1 MAKNGAKKNK
11 KEQNAPPVPELE
23 GAGVAPA
30 APDDNEPWL
39 TEVGDDN
46 YGLSVDQIYAV
57 EEALDA
63 GDDATVRHVVSD
75 LHEADIADLFEGLDR
90 EDRQK
95 LVSLLGD
102 DFDPEVLPFLDSSV
116 FEEIVE
122 VMEPQDLARS
132 LTELAS
138 DDAIEVLEEFDEDQ
152 QSEILA
158 ALEPQDRLLLEESL
172 TFPEDSAGRIM
183 QREIV
188 VVPETWNV
196 GETIDYMR
204 AAKDLP
210 DDFYTLYVVDPKH
223 HPIGGLP
230 LSRVMRTRRPV
241 PLTEIMDTDLKTI
254 PVTMDQEEVAYLF
267 RQYYLVSAPVVDDS
281 GRLLGVITVDDV
293 VDIIDEEAEEDLM
306 KLGGVREADF
316 YSDLKDTVKA
326 RSSWLFVNLLTAI
339 LASAVISFFEGT
351 IEKLVAL
358 AVLLPIVASMGG
370 NAGTQTLTV
379 AVRAIAMK
387 NLSEATAARFI
398 GKEIAVGLLNGIVFA
413 VIAGGLTWFWAG
425 DPWLGGIIGAAMIV
439 NMIVAGLA
447 GTLIPLGLE
456 KLNVDPAVASSVFL
470 TTMTDVVGF
479 FALLGL
485 AALFLL

>member
-1 MAKNGAKKNK
+1 MAKKGSKKAK
-11 KEQNAPPVPELE
+11 KEQHTPPEAALE
-23 GAGVAPA
+23 A
-30 APDDNEPWL
+30 AESAQSSDDNEPWL
-39 TEVGDDN
+39 PEVGDDT
-46 YGLSVDQIYAV
+46 YHLSVDQIYAV
-57 EEALDA
+57 EDALEA
-63 GDDATVRHVVSD
+63 GDEATVRLLVAD
-75 LHEADIADLFEGLDR
+75 LHEADLADLFEGLDR
-90 EDRQK
+90 DDRLK
-95 LVSLLGD
+95 LVTLLGH
-102 DFDPEVLPFLDSSV
+102 DFDPEVLPHLDSSV
-116 FEEIVE
+116 FEEIAE
-122 VMEPQDLARS
+122 VMRPQDLARS
-132 LTELAS
+132 LTELTS
-138 DDAIEVLEEFDEDQ
+138 DDAVEVLEEFDEDQ

-223 HPIGGLP
+223 HPVGGLP

-241 PLTEIMDTDLKTI
+241 SLTEIMDTDLKTI

-267 RQYYLVSAPVVDDS
+267 RQYYWVSAPVIDDS

-293 VDIIDEEAEEDLM
+293 VDIIDEEAEEDLL

-339 LASAVISFFEGT
+339 FASAVISFFEGT

-387 NLSEATAARFI
+387 DLSEATAARFI
-398 GKEIAVGLLNGIVFA
+398 GKEIAVGLLNGLVFA
-413 VIAGGLTWFWAG
+413 IIAGGLTWFWAG
-425 DPWLGGIIGAAMIV
+425 DPWLGAIIAAAMVV

-456 KLNVDPAVASSVFL
+456 KFNVDPAVASSVFL